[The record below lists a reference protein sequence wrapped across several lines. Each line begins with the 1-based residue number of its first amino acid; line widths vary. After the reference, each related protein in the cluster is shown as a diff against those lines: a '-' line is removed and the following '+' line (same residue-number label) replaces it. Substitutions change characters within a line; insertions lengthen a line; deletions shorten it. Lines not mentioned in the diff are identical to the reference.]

1 MTNTLQSATHDI
13 NTAFGLSTEKYFP
26 RKSPLQGSGQGNSTD
41 STIWVMIIFILLTIM
56 HAQGFGLDAIS
67 CLSQLALVITG
78 VVFVDDTDSINALS
92 SVNTRG
98 EDHLAQ

>member
-1 MTNTLQSATHDI
+1 
-13 NTAFGLSTEKYFP
+13 
-26 RKSPLQGSGQGNSTD
+26 
-41 STIWVMIIFILLTIM
+41 M
-56 HAQGFGLDAIS
+56 HAQGLGLDAIS

-78 VVFVDDTDSINALS
+78 VAFVDDTDIINALS